1 MMRRSG
7 GVLIMASHFGPPA
20 ANAGPANAGSRAHVA
35 FDYGDH
41 FFVLDSGRL
50 LHEADSA
57 GAVSATL
64 IEQSI
69 G

>member
-41 FFVLDSGRL
+41 FFV
-50 LHEADSA
+50 
-57 GAVSATL
+57 
-64 IEQSI
+64 
-69 G
+69 